1 MQPEAAMHDTRI
13 LVAPFLGALGGFL
26 LNRARGGAE
35 GYAMLVEML
44 IGAGVVMA
52 GAWVVY
58 RLGRLAQEVAS
69 RRVAALEAL
78 VASEAERYRF
88 QRMVFEQVA
97 LSEERRPDLGSV
109 IERVRGLEETA
120 LLAREASERL
130 VAIEQAQAS
139 LRQQQ
144 VEIDRRAAREAE
156 EVKASLRQFTVTES
170 QRQRNMQ
177 APDNDQSGRIIELE
191 TRISELAGE
200 LQRLSGR
207 SPAAGEAQPSTEAP
221 ADEARAGFLRAMLE
235 ANKTLRDRIREA
247 A

>member
-1 MQPEAAMHDTRI
+1 MQAEAASHDTRI
-13 LVAPFLGALGGFL
+13 LVAPFLGALAGFL

-44 IGAGVVMA
+44 VGAGAVMA
-52 GAWVVY
+52 VAWVVH
-58 RLGRLAQEVAS
+58 RLGRLTHEVAA

-88 QRMVFEQVA
+88 QRMVLDQVA
-97 LSEERRPDLGSV
+97 QAETRRPDLTGV
-109 IERVRGLEETA
+109 IARVRSLEEESRLA
-120 LLAREASERL
+120 SEARERL
-130 VAIEQAQAS
+130 AAIEQAQES
-139 LRQQQ
+139 LRAQQ

-156 EVKASLRQFTVTES
+156 EVKASLRQFTVTDS
-170 QRQRNMQ
+170 QRQRNMA

-191 TRISELAGE
+191 ARIQELAGE

-207 SPAAGEAQPSTEAP
+207 SPAATQAADPAP
-221 ADEARAGFLRAMLE
+221 ADQARAGFLRAMLE
-235 ANKTLRDRIREA
+235 ANKTLRDNIRDA